1 MEYVHIFI
9 YIALLL
15 LAALLSTRLM
25 KLLKLP
31 NVTGYIIT
39 GIVMGPFVFGLLF
52 NNFSYNNIQE
62 SIIYGFI
69 DKIKWVSTI
78 ALGFIAFSIGTSFKI
93 STLKAVGKKVV
104 IITIFEALFA
114 SLLVIAALVVAHFIF
129 PQQISWEL
137 VLTLGAIA
145 SATAPAATLM
155 IIKQYKARGPM
166 VDTLL
171 PVVALDDAAALILFA
186 ILFQVATTLAAGTG
200 TFDVYKMLVKPI
212 LEIII
217 SLSIGAALGFLIS
230 LMNKW
235 FKSRNNRLIIAIF
248 SIFLACGLYFLF
260 KMPQLGGFEL
270 SSLLMCMMI
279 GSVYTNMC
287 KDSGKTLDVM
297 DRFTSPIYLMFFVI
311 SGASLDL
318 TIFFNK
324 SGLIVL
330 AIAVIYIIFRVVG
343 KWSGAFTGA
352 SIAKCEPKIKKY
364 LGFAL
369 IPQAGVA
376 IGLAT
381 TASALFSASENETTK
396 AAGALIIA
404 IILTS
409 TLVYELIGPM
419 VSKFA
424 LKKAGEISNEE

>member
-1 MEYVHIFI
+1 MDFHIFL

-15 LAALLSTRLM
+15 FAALISTRLM

-39 GIVMGPFVFGLLF
+39 GIIVGPFVFGLFF
-52 NNFSYNNIQE
+52 NNFTYEGIKESLIYSY
-62 SIIYGFI
+62 I

-78 ALGFIAFSIGTSFKI
+78 ALGFIAFSIGSSFKM
-93 STLKAVGKKVV
+93 STLKVVGKRVL
-104 IITIFEALFA
+104 IITVLEALFA
-114 SLLVIAALVVAHFIF
+114 SIAVIAALIVMHFIM
-129 PQQISWEL
+129 PNLVSWQL

-155 IIKQYKARGPM
+155 VIKQYKARGPL
-166 VDTLL
+166 VNTLL

-186 ILFQVATTLAAGTG
+186 ILFQIATSLNVSGG
-200 TFDVYKMLVKPI
+200 FDAYKMIVKPL

-230 LMNKW
+230 FMNKF

-260 KMPQLGGFEL
+260 RSKYLGGFEL

-279 GSVYTNMC
+279 GAIYTNMC
-287 KDSGKTLDVM
+287 KDSNRTLDVM

-324 SGLIVL
+324 NGLLVL
-330 AIAVIYIIFRVVG
+330 AIAVVYIIFRVIG
-343 KWSGAFTGA
+343 KWAGAFTGA
-352 SIAKCEPKIKKY
+352 SISHSEEKIKKY

-381 TASALFSASENETTK
+381 TASALFSANEETK
-396 AAGALIIA
+396 EVGALIIA

-409 TLVYELIGPM
+409 TLVYELIGPL

-424 LKKAGEISNEE
+424 LKKAGEIPEEE

>member
-1 MEYVHIFI
+1 MEYVHIFV

-39 GIVMGPFVFGLLF
+39 GIIMGPFVFGLLF

-62 SIIYGFI
+62 SIIYGFV

-114 SLLVIAALVVAHFIF
+114 SLLVIVALVVAHFIF
-129 PQQISWEL
+129 PEQISWEL

-217 SLSIGAALGFLIS
+217 SLSIGAVLGFLIS
-230 LMNKW
+230 FMNKW

>member
-1 MEYVHIFI
+1 MDFHIFL

-15 LAALLSTRLM
+15 FAALISTRLM

-39 GIVMGPFVFGLLF
+39 GIIVGPFVFGLFF
-52 NNFSYNNIQE
+52 NNFTYEGIKESLIYN
-62 SIIYGFI
+62 YI

-78 ALGFIAFSIGTSFKI
+78 ALGFIAFSIGSSFKM
-93 STLKAVGKKVV
+93 STLKVVGKRVL
-104 IITIFEALFA
+104 IITVLEALFA
-114 SLLVIAALVVAHFIF
+114 SIAVIAALIVMHFIM
-129 PQQISWEL
+129 PNLVSWQL

-155 IIKQYKARGPM
+155 VIKQYKARGPL

-186 ILFQVATTLAAGTG
+186 ILFQIATSLNVSGG
-200 TFDVYKMLVKPI
+200 FDAFKMIVKPL

-230 LMNKW
+230 FMNKF

-248 SIFLACGLYFLF
+248 SVFLACGLYFLF
-260 KMPQLGGFEL
+260 RSKYLGGFEL

-279 GSVYTNMC
+279 GAIYTNMC
-287 KDSGKTLDVM
+287 KDSNRTLDVM

-324 SGLIVL
+324 NGLLVLVIAIV
-330 AIAVIYIIFRVVG
+330 YMIFRVIG
-343 KWSGAFTGA
+343 KWFGAFTGA
-352 SIAKCEPKIKKY
+352 SISHSEEKIKKY

-381 TASALFSASENETTK
+381 TASALFSANEETK
-396 AAGALIIA
+396 EVGALIIA

-409 TLVYELIGPM
+409 TLVYELIGPL

-424 LKKAGEISNEE
+424 LKKAGEIPEEE

>member
-1 MEYVHIFI
+1 MEYVHIFV

-39 GIVMGPFVFGLLF
+39 GIIMGPFVFGLLF

-62 SIIYGFI
+62 SVIYGFV

-129 PQQISWEL
+129 PNQISWEL

-186 ILFQVATTLAAGTG
+186 ILFQIATTLAAGTG

-217 SLSIGAALGFLIS
+217 SLSIGAVLGFLIS

-279 GSVYTNMC
+279 GCIYTNMC

-330 AIAVIYIIFRVVG
+330 AIAGIYLIFRVVG

-381 TASALFSASENETTK
+381 TASALFSASEHETTK

>member
-1 MEYVHIFI
+1 MEYVHIFV

-39 GIVMGPFVFGLLF
+39 GIIMGPFVFGLLF

-62 SIIYGFI
+62 SIIYGFV

-129 PQQISWEL
+129 PEQISWEL

-217 SLSIGAALGFLIS
+217 SLSIGVVLGFLIS
-230 LMNKW
+230 FMNKW

>member
-1 MEYVHIFI
+1 MEYLHIFV

-39 GIVMGPFVFGLLF
+39 GIIMGPFVFGLLF
-52 NNFSYNNIQE
+52 NNFTYDGIKDSV
-62 SIIYGFI
+62 IYGFV

-129 PQQISWEL
+129 PEQISWEL

-217 SLSIGAALGFLIS
+217 SLSIGAVLGFLIS
-230 LMNKW
+230 FMNKW

-364 LGFAL
+364 LGFAS

>member
-1 MEYVHIFI
+1 MDFHIFI
-9 YIALLL
+9 YIAVLLL
-15 LAALLSTRLM
+15 VALASTRLM
-25 KLLKLP
+25 KVIKLP

-39 GIVMGPFVFGLLF
+39 GIIMGPFVFGLLF
-52 NNFSYNNIQE
+52 NNFSFEGIKEAPIFQYV
-62 SIIYGFI
+62 

-78 ALGFIAFSIGTSFKI
+78 ALGFIAFSIGTSFKYSVI
-93 STLKAVGKKVV
+93 KAVGKRV
-104 IITIFEALFA
+104 IVITILEALFA
-114 SLLVIAALVVAHFIF
+114 SILVIVALLIAHFIF
-129 PQQISWEL
+129 PEQVSWQL

-155 IIKQYKARGPM
+155 VIKQYNARGPL

-186 ILFQVATTLAAGTG
+186 VLFQIATTLATG
-200 TFDVYKMLVKPI
+200 GSFDAYKMILKPI
-212 LEIII
+212 IEILI
-217 SLSIGAALGFLIS
+217 SLSIGIVLGLLIS
-230 LMNKW
+230 LLNKW
-235 FKSRNNRLIIAIF
+235 FLSRNNRLILCIF
-248 SIFLACGLYFLF
+248 AIFLACGLYFLF
-260 KMPQLGGFEL
+260 KSPYLGGFEL

-279 GSVYTNMC
+279 GAIYTNMRQDC
-287 KDSGKTLDVM
+287 GKTLDVM

-330 AIAVIYIIFRVVG
+330 AIAGIYIVFRVAG
-343 KWSGAFTGA
+343 KWFGAFTGA
-352 SIAKCEPKIKKY
+352 TITRCEPKIKKY
-364 LGFAL
+364 LGFTL

-381 TASALFSASENETTK
+381 TASTIFSATEETQI
-396 AAGALIIA
+396 AGSLIIA

-409 TLVYELIGPM
+409 TLIYELIGPM

-424 LKKAGEISNEE
+424 LKKAGEIDEN